1 MKLSKVLKELNSSK
15 DIENFLLDLCTPS
28 EIEAMEERWEVA
40 QLLYEGKSTYRD
52 IAFKLN
58 TSTATVTR
66 VARFLF
72 KESNQGYIR
81 VLKKG
86 LVSCNQ
92 K

>member
-52 IAFKLN
+52 IASKLN

-72 KESNQGYIR
+72 KETNQGYIK

-86 LVSCNQ
+86 
-92 K
+92 

>member
-15 DIENFLLDLCTPS
+15 DIEKFLLDLCTPS

-52 IAFKLN
+52 IASKLN

-72 KESNQGYIR
+72 KETNQGYIK

>member
-52 IAFKLN
+52 IASKLN

-72 KESNQGYIR
+72 KETNQGYIK
-81 VLKKG
+81 VLKK
-86 LVSCNQ
+86 S
-92 K
+92 

>member
-1 MKLSKVLKELNSSK
+1 MKLSKVLKEINSSK

-52 IAFKLN
+52 IASKLN

-72 KESNQGYIR
+72 KETNQGYIK

-86 LVSCNQ
+86 
-92 K
+92 